1 MYHKIALLAPQNHH
15 RTPKAYDLFIQS
27 LKPIII
33 IKTAQIAKDTCIMI
47 SLWFNMITLHHHMG
61 IIMQKMTYK
70 AIGLALVLA
79 LTGCS
84 AFRVHTIDLPQGT
97 PLSAAQANQIQVGMN
112 ANQVLYLLGSP
123 ALRDTLAPNRWD
135 YIYDYT
141 AGTDGKR
148 QKKSDIK
155 DASQYLS
162 IHFNNQGIVTRIDGR
177 DRLPDTRH

>member
-1 MYHKIALLAPQNHH
+1 
-15 RTPKAYDLFIQS
+15 
-27 LKPIII
+27 
-33 IKTAQIAKDTCIMI
+33 
-47 SLWFNMITLHHHMG
+47 
-61 IIMQKMTYK
+61 MQKMTYK
-70 AIGLALVLA
+70 AVSLGLVAVLA

-123 ALRDTLAPNRWD
+123 ALRDTLSPNRWD

-148 QKKSDIK
+148 QKKI
-155 DASQYLS
+155 
-162 IHFNNQGIVTRIDGR
+162 
-177 DRLPDTRH
+177 RH

>member
-15 RTPKAYDLFIQS
+15 HMPKAYDLFIQS

-70 AIGLALVLA
+70 AIGLASVLA
-79 LTGCS
+79 LTGCG

-97 PLSAAQANQIQVGMN
+97 PLSTAQANQIQVGMN
-112 ANQVLYLLGSP
+112 ANQVLSLLGSP
-123 ALRDTLAPNRWD
+123 AMRDTRAPTRWD
-135 YIYDYT
+135 YIYY
-141 AGTDGKR
+141 
-148 QKKSDIK
+148 
-155 DASQYLS
+155 
-162 IHFNNQGIVTRIDGR
+162 
-177 DRLPDTRH
+177 

>member
-1 MYHKIALLAPQNHH
+1 
-15 RTPKAYDLFIQS
+15 
-27 LKPIII
+27 
-33 IKTAQIAKDTCIMI
+33 
-47 SLWFNMITLHHHMG
+47 
-61 IIMQKMTYK
+61 MQKMTYK
-70 AIGLALVLA
+70 AIGLGLVLA

-84 AFRVHTIDLPQGT
+84 TFRVYTIDLPQGT

-135 YIYDYT
+135 YIYDHT

-155 DASQYLS
+155 NASQYLS

-177 DRLPDTRH
+177 DSLPDTRH